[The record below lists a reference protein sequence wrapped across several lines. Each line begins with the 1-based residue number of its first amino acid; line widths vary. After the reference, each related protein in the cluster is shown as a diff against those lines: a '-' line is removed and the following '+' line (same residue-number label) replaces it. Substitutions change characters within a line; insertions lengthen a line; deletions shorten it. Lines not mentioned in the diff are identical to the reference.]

1 MFNFIKN
8 KKIDLIK
15 VSICNRNEKS
25 NKTVFNVLTLNF
37 LSRYHKCPIASKKSG
52 TPTSLS

>member
-1 MFNFIKN
+1 MFNLIKN